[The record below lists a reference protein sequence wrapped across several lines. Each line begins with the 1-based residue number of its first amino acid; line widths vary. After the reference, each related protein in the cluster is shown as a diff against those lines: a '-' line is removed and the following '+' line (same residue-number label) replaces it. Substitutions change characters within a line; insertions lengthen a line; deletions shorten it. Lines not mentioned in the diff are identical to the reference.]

1 MKKLL
6 LGIGVTILSYQAVAQ
21 AVVAGVSPVA
31 VQRNFEYGVQV
42 YAGGWPGETD
52 NGSWGFNGSGL
63 NFNTPGDFILD
74 TLVMMD
80 DTLSDNTLPG
90 LGGFPKTQDGCN
102 PSLPGQYTGKVVL
115 IRRNTCPFS
124 QKVYFAQQ
132 SGAIAVLVM
141 NRIEMGGAN
150 DGETIFN
157 MSASDTFGINSTIP
171 AAFLKFSDG
180 DALYQALQQGTVKV
194 FLGNKMGAFGND
206 LGSQLDAVI
215 IPDQASR
222 PTILATDGSEFSF
235 KPGIQFV
242 NYGSNVQTNVTIR
255 AKVVGPNSTEVYNE
269 TVSIPTVNPADT
281 IPVFNGN
288 TYGLPEFSLASY
300 PVGEYTLTYTLEGAS
315 DADSSDNSFSSTF
328 SVTDSL
334 LSLAN
339 FDAASGGPLYDY
351 FPRAYDDGYKSCM
364 SFKDANASQIK
375 LNGIQFAVSADSD
388 SLLASSEAQGHI
400 YEWNDADVTLSTGAI
415 TDLNEIYT
423 SSWYADTSVYTN
435 EELVSVNLDQPVTL
449 LDGQQYLFCLET
461 FTGAPAFAYDYT
473 INYGGNVGVYDQVIS
488 PIYIDNTGTTGDR
501 WYKAGWSSYAAP
513 AFGFNVVDAASSAGI
528 ADLSTVEGLVF
539 PNPAKDQLNFRFNEA
554 GDAQVTITD
563 ISGKVAAVN
572 TISVVEGKSNMNI
585 ATLADGMYIVNV
597 AFANGKSAK
606 FNVIKK

>member
-21 AVVAGVSPVA
+21 AVVAGVSPST

-63 NFNTPGDFILD
+63 NFNTPGNYILD

-80 DTLSDNTLPG
+80 DSLSDNNLPG
-90 LGGFPKTQDGCN
+90 LGGFPQTQDGCY
-102 PSLPGQYTGKVVL
+102 PSAPGQYTGKVVL
-115 IRRNTCPFS
+115 VRRNTCPFS
-124 QKVYFAQQ
+124 QKVYWAQQ

-141 NRIEMGGAN
+141 NRIEMGGSN
-150 DGETIFN
+150 DGEAIFN
-157 MSASDTFGINSTIP
+157 MSASDTMGVNSTIP

-206 LGSQLDAVI
+206 LGAQVDAMI

-222 PTILATDGSEFSF
+222 PTILAQNGTEFSF
-235 KPGIQFV
+235 APGIQFV
-242 NYGSNVQTNVTIR
+242 NYGSNVQTNVTVR
-255 AKVVGPNSTEVYNE
+255 AKVVGPGATEVYNE
-269 TVSIPTVNPADT
+269 TVEIPTVNPTDT

-288 TYGLPEFSLASY
+288 TYGLPVFELSNY
-300 PVGEYTLTYTLEGAS
+300 PVGEYTLTYTLEGAA
-315 DADSSDNSFSSTF
+315 DEDSSDNSFSSTF
-328 SVTDSL
+328 SITDSL

-339 FDAASGGPLYDY
+339 FDAASGGPLFDY

-364 SFKDANASQIK
+364 SFKDANASKIK
-375 LNGIQFAVSADSD
+375 LNGVQFAISADSD
-388 SLLASSEAQGHI
+388 SLLASSEVQIHI
-400 YEWNDADVTLSTGAI
+400 YEWNDADVTLSAGAI

-423 SSWYADTSVYTN
+423 SSWYPDTAVYSN
-435 EELVSVNLDQPVTL
+435 EELVSINLDQQVTL
-449 LDGQQYLFCLET
+449 LDDQQYLFCLET
-461 FTGAPAFAYDYT
+461 FTGAPAFPYDYT
-473 INYGGNVGVYDQVIS
+473 INYGGNVGVYDQIVS
-488 PIYIDNTGTTGDR
+488 PIYIDNAGSNEDR

-513 AFGFNVVDAASSAGI
+513 AFGFNVVDATSSAGI

-539 PNPAKDQLNFRFNEA
+539 PNPAKDVLNFRFNEA